1 MSILVQVA
9 IRTCLISFYACDF
22 KLIFLSDKA
31 ILTRILFVFKE
42 KLTKYDKEA
51 AKIVGEK
58 RY

>member
-1 MSILVQVA
+1 MPA
-9 IRTCLISFYACDF
+9 DF

-42 KLTKYDKEA
+42 KLTKYDKKA

-58 RY
+58 NIKQVLR